1 MTVYLDKE
9 RIVTLQDLLGKVMM
23 NTNLII
29 DDKELYNEVKKQ
41 YYFLDELTKLEVG
54 TLLELI

>member
-1 MTVYLDKE
+1 MTVYLDKG